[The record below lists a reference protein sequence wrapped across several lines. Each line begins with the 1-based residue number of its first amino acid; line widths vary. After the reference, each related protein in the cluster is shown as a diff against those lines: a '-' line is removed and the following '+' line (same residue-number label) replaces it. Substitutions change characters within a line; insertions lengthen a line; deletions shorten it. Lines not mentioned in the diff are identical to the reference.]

1 MWFVVEF
8 IAEAVHFVVWDDVKC
23 FQWTETKGV
32 KRVPEVF
39 PTTLLGSYPQFSIKR
54 QMLDSR
60 ELETL
65 PYGREEGLE
74 VLRAKLR
81 AEIDYVTGVVN
92 VDFHRFVGKCER
104 KDERVLSPAVA
115 RCVGVMRVMIPG
127 DIGAG

>member
-1 MWFVVEF
+1 VWFVVEF

-39 PTTLLGSYPQFSIKR
+39 PTTLLGSYPQFPIKC
-54 QMLDSR
+54 QMLNSG
-60 ELETL
+60 ELEAL

-74 VLRAKLR
+74 VLREELR
-81 AEIDYVTGVVN
+81 AEIDYVTGIVN
-92 VDFHRFVGKCER
+92 VDFHGLVRKCER
-104 KDERVLSPAVA
+104 KDEGVLSPAVA